1 MQHLSSSI
9 PRKFV
14 VPALFSLSATA
25 FPLASAPSD
34 DAKQIAERHAENW
47 TQTLEAAQGEDIMAL
62 YASASPTVI
71 FPSGR
76 IVNSQSELENFW
88 HGFLDSKGAKTR
100 MTVAD
105 AHFNGTGEREQS
117 NVVVAKYLVV
127 RENQRSP
134 YPIALT
140 KTQWRL
146 DTVLTRQANGQW
158 KTQLQN
164 WH

>member
-1 MQHLSSSI
+1 MRHLSSSI
-9 PRKFV
+9 PRKLVF
-14 VPALFSLSATA
+14 PALFSLGATA
-25 FPLASAPSD
+25 FPLAAASD
-34 DAKQIAERHAENW
+34 DAKQIAQRHADNW
-47 TQTLEAAQGEDIMAL
+47 TQTLEAAQGEDIMEL
-62 YASASPTVI
+62 YASSKPTVI

-76 IVNSQSELENFW
+76 VVDSQPELENFW

-105 AHFNGTGEREQS
+105 AHFNSTGGREQS

-127 RENQRSP
+127 RENQRRP
-134 YPIALT
+134 YLFT
-140 KTQWRL
+140 LNKTQWRL
-146 DTVLTRQANGQW
+146 DTVLTRQTNGQW